1 MKISKEKFEE
11 LVSAY
16 LDNKATPEEKIE
28 LSKCIRQDREMARIF
43 YRECKIYAATCKIYG
58 REPTLQELDGVP
70 NPLGGSH
77 CARVCSRASHLRGAR
92 VALTHTTWKFR
103 QRKSFYRPI
112 CRAQIEL
119 FYGQNGHRRCA
130 RLLRNMRFGI

>member
-1 MKISKEKFEE
+1 MHKARPRNGAYILSRMQNLRRDMQNIRARAHASRIGRSAKPSKSRKEK
-11 LVSAY
+11 
-16 LDNKATPEEKIE
+16 N
-28 LSKCIRQDREMARIF
+28 R
-43 YRECKIYAATCKIYG
+43 
-58 REPTLQELDGVP
+58 LQCACRM
-70 NPLGGSH
+70 GGSH